1 MTRHLPPILFR
12 HSQSIL
18 WNFDSR
24 SCSDLTSSPQNT
36 ASVCPTISGVMTTES
51 QPQKSGQPRGAV
63 TTRRAPRITTSPFF
77 KRRALPTHALT
88 LTMRNR
94 RWSCP
99 KPPRYSRK
107 ISFSGAPM
115 IDREYH
121 ILAPAAKK
129 S

>member
-12 HSQSIL
+12 HSPSIFCH
-18 WNFDSR
+18 FDSR
-24 SCSDLTSSPQNT
+24 SPSLLTSSRQAMAT
-36 ASVCPTISGVMTTES
+36 VCPTISGVMTTES

-63 TTRRAPRITTSPFF
+63 TTRRAPRITTSPFLS
-77 KRRALPTHALT
+77 RRALPTQAET
-88 LTMRNR
+88 ETMRKR
-94 RWSCP
+94 RCEDVSP
-99 KPPRYSRK
+99 RRYSVK
-107 ISFSGAPM
+107 IAFSGAPM